1 MLKYKQFKE
10 AMKKSIPVGVQV
22 YNKKINKVSLIIQ
35 RERNLFV
42 VYVDSERLDSYKT
55 QREAERMGKEF
66 IKQAK
71 V

>member
-10 AMKKSIPVGVQV
+10 AMKKGMPDGVHV
-22 YNKKINKVSLIIQ
+22 YGKKINKVSLMIHK
-35 RERNLFV
+35 EKNLFV
-42 VYVDSERLDSYKT
+42 VYVDGERLDSYKT

>member
-1 MLKYKQFKE
+1 MLRYKQFKE
-10 AMKKSIPVGVQV
+10 AMKNSMPVGVHV
-22 YNKKINKVSLIIQ
+22 YDKKISTVDLMIHK
-35 RERNLFV
+35 EKNLFV
-42 VYVDSERLDSYKT
+42 VYVDGEKLDSYET